1 MRYPRFLFLFVLTG
15 LALRASDG
23 SLAVR
28 VQHGQLPLADAVVSL
43 TPLDATVSP
52 PAVFPEVTIAQED
65 KEFDPY
71 VTPVMA
77 GTRVSFPNRDNVQ
90 HHIYSL
96 SKPKRFEKPL
106 YASGASESVLFD
118 LPGIVALGCNIHD
131 WMIGYIVILPTPWF
145 AKTDTGGGAVVSGFP
160 AGRYR
165 LEVWHPRLAKPV
177 SREITLAAGENP
189 PESFTLQLKPD
200 RRIRR
205 TTDGRPGGY

>member
-1 MRYPRFLFLFVLTG
+1 MRHPRFIFLFVLTG
-15 LALRASDG
+15 LAVHASG
-23 SLAVR
+23 SSLTVR

-43 TPLDATVSP
+43 TPLDAAVP
-52 PAVFPEVTIAQED
+52 LPAVFPEVTIAQED
-65 KEFDPY
+65 KEYDPY

-131 WMIGYIVILPTPWF
+131 WMIAYIVILPTPWF
-145 AKTDTGGGAVVSGFP
+145 AKADTGGGAVVSGFP

-177 SREITLAAGENP
+177 SREVTLAAGENA